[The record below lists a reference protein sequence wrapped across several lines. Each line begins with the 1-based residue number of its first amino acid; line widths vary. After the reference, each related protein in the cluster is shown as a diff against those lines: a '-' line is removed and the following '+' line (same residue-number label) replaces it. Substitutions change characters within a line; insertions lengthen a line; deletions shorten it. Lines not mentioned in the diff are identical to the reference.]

1 MSDIF
6 SFNGD
11 DENPKQQFNHA
22 QSESEFWRQK
32 NERRQQ
38 LNEEYQQDLDRYSVN
53 ISQEDYNII
62 KDAIANAEVPEDE
75 AYRWACAMEL
85 NKQYDM
91 PVAYAYQNLE
101 QINAAKW
108 GDRFT
113 FTPKTN
119 FKAIVDSG
127 RLGANTLKMGRLG
140 SKIMKAQMFGKTEY
154 NNYLAGKVESLD
166 DMMAEY
172 EALEQESEA
181 LTDLED
187 RNLAIEAL
195 KFAAQS
201 APYTGYVAGVGL
213 LGGLLSGG
221 AGTAA
226 AFAVS
231 MDNAAGLEYM
241 RLRKAGSDVGDA
253 AGFAI
258 LSGGLQALVET
269 SLGNVAGALGKKS
282 LGDLASQAVKN
293 KITGNVFKR
302 LAYNGT
308 FKTLALRMGKEWLK
322 ENAEEGLE
330 EVIQDLIEKG
340 TDALAA
346 ELGGYEIEGLDAKAI
361 ARDAWEN
368 FKGGVMGSLILGLPT
383 SAIKGKADI
392 KEFVNVRRLA
402 EVTPSQETFNKFTE
416 DSSLWEGMSDE
427 EKKNAQKTTWE
438 NAQARVEAAAETEA
452 RKIAEGRDAA
462 EGAEEAPAENEDGTT
477 EANPVARDER
487 GRLYTSDDVSTDDA
501 GNVTGGTFVVG
512 DKTKSENNRYGYIK
526 YSQDAEGNITI
537 DNFKMTE
544 GRDKLRAEAF
554 DEFARQ
560 HPDVNIEWNATA
572 PDLQDFKNEL
582 IDANPSGKKN
592 GLNYYSTTDLDNVA
606 ARKRVAE
613 EIRKNIHNVKRNA
626 DGSYTQT
633 ELSNKQVAAAVTLIE
648 SAARRMGMGL
658 NEYVNKTFGNQI
670 FGSREEFA
678 SASLAQGED
687 VNKKAGGMYQGVA
700 QANWREV
707 GQQVKAVIYAG
718 EHADFST
725 WAHEMAHVFQ
735 NQLDGQ
741 LKADAEAAFNVQGGD
756 WINSTYT
763 FKDGRTM
770 SSAEAFAYGFQD
782 WLETGK
788 AENEQMRNIFQKFAE
803 FIADCYNRLKK
814 HLDFTPEIESVF
826 NQLLDGDDTIMSKAL
841 KAAQEQDNEYRAS
854 LKRQAEEKQAAK
866 EAAAEKAKK
875 QAEAEREEASEGTE
889 FAEAAPTAEELLN
902 GIEEAENET
911 KETTEETNAIDNALE
926 NTNLTDEQKEQI
938 AETLKD
944 ESSTIVEKAE
954 ATTEAAESAYDE
966 NAPYDLF
973 QNEGALL
980 SQLIGEP
987 AIRRMAESEER
998 TRILLDLK
1006 LAQDMKASGKDTEAI
1021 RRATGWENINNE
1033 WKLETDD
1040 SIIDV
1045 LDKANINKN
1054 LNANPDQ
1061 LITDY
1066 GSTRRN
1072 LDKVLDAPEL
1082 FKYYPILK
1090 NVRVSF
1096 YKAYDAQ
1103 RSRLS
1108 EDGILLNTT
1117 LLDKVTGPESIKSS
1131 LVYEVQKLIHALEH
1145 NKTKSA
1151 VGENIDEY
1159 IAAADALDREMRK
1172 AIRNKNAGLDYDKAA
1187 IQERINDIMSKRG
1200 DEEARIVASRV
1211 LLDANQRKRKT
1222 LAQSKEEVQGKLLS
1236 QEENPD
1242 FLEATKKAQDLLFQ
1256 NELTMYGIHNLS
1268 EEALRHAVKMGGL
1281 ANPSMAVVDTEKNSF
1296 TNFGEVSLIPY
1307 NYMLEKGEGSKGT
1320 FGADIYSPRYPS
1332 IDKRVTETGQKKVH
1346 TIFHAIEDEN
1356 YKNQLEEKLV
1366 NKIENSSKQFDYA
1379 YSPLVMAYLAEKGNK
1394 DFYKY
1399 EKSEYSDEVKDLIKS
1414 LGASPNAMAAED
1426 NKVILEAYSK
1436 HLKKDYEAQ
1445 IKAKQEDLEA
1455 HPEYSTF
1462 NKNVRLK
1469 NIEKLQEDLDIANET
1484 IKELVDEKTGLFN
1497 GNVADDFL
1505 YRVRHEIESAGKIDY
1520 SASEYAARELIEN
1533 DPDFLPWAKEA
1544 YDRIEKEERIFN
1556 GFTPSGNRRY
1566 LAHTLENV
1574 SKYMRQQELQGGES
1588 FYYGLGSTRAK
1599 FTPNFTTLKQ
1609 IKKARD
1615 RLVTSEEF
1623 EKIKEE
1629 YNERFDK
1636 ITEALGDKYDPDV
1649 GAARFEEAFEYGK
1662 SDPIGYIEKEYGI
1675 SVDDDMAQEILD
1687 FATALRVM
1695 PTEYFET
1702 KFTRPVELNE
1712 FAGAIIPSNL
1722 SQDLKDTLA
1731 EKGLMIE
1738 EYDREAGNREE
1749 VTKAALQKFNE
1760 TRRVLFQEEVEE
1772 VRQQY
1777 ENTDQWMKAPNGKD
1791 TNLYEYQWLLTRTPS
1806 FKKWF
1811 EESRIVDENGDPK
1824 VMYHGTPL
1832 SRSKT
1837 TKNKGWAKDENG
1849 NDIYIRQEMPFNTF
1863 RGGNYNGLIFF
1874 TPDYDKAKAIAD
1886 ERSLHIP
1893 DNAEGKEEWTEEGYV
1908 FDTYLKANKPYNV
1921 SEVKDFN
1928 AILDKIGNI
1937 KAYDYYLNK
1946 LHDITKEEAIKI
1958 LQGNNSWRVAE
1969 TPDFLNAIREL
1980 GYDALQAKDD
1990 GILYTAVFNPN
2001 QIKSAWANNGN
2012 FDPANPNILFQNIGE
2027 YGAENL
2033 DEAEGGTTRL
2043 DNLRTAKKMEE
2054 AGKDAKNIRLAT
2066 AWEKGDDGKWR
2077 YELDDSKIKVEND
2090 FYPDKYFL
2098 NKYPRLKELEEK
2110 LRKDI
2115 TAYNNF
2121 TDEER
2126 NDYDYYSSLLS
2137 KFVRNH
2143 IDFTDGKQIWKEPVE
2158 LNDVMEAPELFK
2170 AYPQLEKVKFIVKN
2184 LEAGTQGQYDA
2195 DTDTITLSPMAG
2207 KSTLLHEVQHAI
2219 QEIEGFA
2226 KGGSE
2231 RQFDE
2236 ISAEPLREKVSDLN
2250 KKMSEV
2256 LTEYVPLEDWLAID
2270 QKLLEQNLSPEEYV
2284 QARIDAIS
2292 KYDNG
2297 EYRKLAEEQQEIIS
2311 RIEEIEEN
2319 ALEGQVEID
2328 GRTYADAY
2336 EAYRSLA
2343 GEVEARNVQTRM
2355 SFTPEQRLKT
2365 LLRETEDV
2373 APEDKIILFQE
2384 VYHGSGADF
2393 DKFDTEN
2400 FGLSGEGSMSFGY
2413 GVYLTDNEDIAKDYA
2428 RRQAETVITL
2438 NGKEWKPDESKL
2450 HEKIIY
2456 GNLKNGWTLDDVKK
2470 WAEGVKAAGRKSL
2483 VLETI
2488 KEFEEK
2494 GLKIERDKRKV
2505 YTVEIPDDGYLNWE
2519 ERVSLDTTQQIVEE
2533 LKKQHDELVSYSGK
2547 LRNEDL
2553 LTFEGI
2559 TGSGVYSGVKLILG
2573 GSDKAASQFLH
2584 SIGYAGIKYPAG
2596 TIHGNG
2602 NGAYNY
2608 VIFNDDD
2615 AQIVDKLLFQT
2626 NAELM
2631 DEARGFD
2638 SWQDFMEYCETFHA
2652 DDEVSPIPSDA
2663 DAQWYQTFYETA
2675 KGIKTEQEKNE
2686 EALKATAKK
2695 ETQLPAAV
2703 DALFTTMIASD
2714 PEMVD
2719 SFLQAVADI
2728 DAIDLDSV
2736 EWQQADN
2743 AEDAAQRDK
2752 IEQLKDFINITL
2764 SDYNWQTALRR
2775 IQGGHEISEGLRKRL
2790 IGEMTDNFKARDF
2803 RALYAEVMGD
2813 EQYAVAPEDSIT
2825 AVLNKKLKKYHDI
2838 VKPNDDVARWS
2849 PERRKQ
2855 LAEQLANR
2863 ELADKIR
2870 RGDLKLDDELD
2881 AYIKSLNKQIKES
2894 QKQFNELESETKAD
2908 YQRIADKEKRDLLKL
2923 HEQLLIA
2930 RSKLKS
2936 RNAEINRK
2944 IAKGLKVTE
2953 KYKYS
2958 TQNLNADYNEIFRKY
2973 EDLRNSITINAEVQ
2987 AALDRQEKI
2996 AGLKEDLNAKQ
3007 KEKNLT
3013 AEVKKMRIQL
3023 VKRTMRRVPF
3033 NRVDYNN
3040 ARTVIAIQRMLEPN
3054 LLGGVNRFIG
3064 IDSPYLRGVISQI
3077 VTDSDYKESIM
3088 AYLNKNSK
3096 ASQAF
3101 ADFKKKLTEL
3111 KSIKDFDSWTAKDRK
3126 AAIRYL
3132 PKENWIRDLKLKE
3145 LAKEREESID
3155 LDIGMEEVKRTVYD
3169 EKTGEPKTYKDK
3181 EGNEH
3186 NVTETAFRLKYDDE
3200 IGRLVQDAVGADM
3213 FDKIVNMPFSEWTTE
3228 DLETLAQRIDEL
3240 YTEGRDLKAAK
3251 DEARK
3256 KEAAAIRKRIEDAI
3270 KETGITINDDDTP
3283 EEKERKQKQIDK
3295 ILGMSD
3301 DLKGTEAA
3309 KPKGFKA
3316 KITRLLHSYADMNV
3330 LRFARMLDG
3339 QREGEN
3345 VRMLYRKEDDCY
3357 NAKQRSMNARAEKI
3371 YKVMQENGI
3380 TEGDLAETVE
3390 FNTIGSKTEFT
3401 VDELLYFLAADKDYA
3416 EDEKLLAKGEIGLDA
3431 NDDYAATSRNAVMF
3445 GNMMSDMMSQE
3456 EKESWLQ
3463 LDKDMEEALQNDT
3476 LTQEQKEQQ
3485 AAGQLDKKPG
3495 TTRYI
3500 AACHAKWNAI
3510 LGLANNYLS
3519 THPELKALMEAIEA
3533 DYAEQ
3538 YDRMNEVSINE
3549 FNMPVHRVKAYVPL
3563 VRRESNGDTNE
3574 NQVKED
3580 LLGAAGVGKQ
3590 WADRGMTQRR
3600 VNISPLNQKP
3610 VQTGLFRTWAD
3621 SIERTEHFIAYAPYV
3636 RQLNAIYKSRDA
3648 SYTRRFIESRYGAS
3662 AIKYLDEYINE
3673 VANPNAGRIRE
3684 RGAEWLHVLRGKT
3697 APAYLGWKASAIIK
3711 QGLTSPWP
3719 YMQFVNPAEYVSA
3732 AMKFTFN
3739 PEMREAI
3746 KEKSVF
3752 MKMRRMDPV
3761 NDLIDEMADNAKT
3774 KLDRG
3779 WSNFS
3784 KLGMQ
3789 GLELIDWACVAPG
3802 WLACYEKKYNQ
3813 LQNASNA
3820 RYEAKMAEL
3829 KERNMYADIGTS
3841 EYLSP
3846 QQMDAEAKKEML
3858 EDIEAEAVRYAD
3870 DCTRACQPSNRVTDL
3885 APLFKN
3891 SSEAMKAFLQFQ
3903 TSLNVIWQNIR
3914 YDMPYAVK
3922 NKEFTRIA
3930 GTVIG
3935 YVCAGIFMNS
3945 VMEGIG
3951 GDDDDD
3957 EKQAL
3962 RNLIYYSTTQFT
3974 DSIPIMG
3981 SEITNT
3987 MDQLITGKRGFY
3999 GSGTDMTPSATKLLS
4014 VLTNAKKGNWQKA
4027 AELTA
4032 EGIGLY
4038 LGAPVSG
4045 AKEINKLLGKP
4056 LNNGDVNLVR
4066 GISDVYGIAGD
4077 ILEE

>member
-1 MSDIF
+1 MSDILY
-6 SFNGD
+6 FNGD
-11 DENPKQQFNHA
+11 NETPVQDNEHFK
-22 QSESEFWRQK
+22 SESEYWRQK
-32 NERRQQ
+32 NERRAQ
-38 LNEEYQQDLDRYSVN
+38 LNAEYQQDLDRYSVN

-62 KDAIANAEVPEDE
+62 KDAIANADVPEDE

-91 PVAYAYQNLE
+91 PLNYAYQNLE

-127 RLGANTLKMGRLG
+127 KLGANTLKMGRLG

-154 NNYLAGKVESLD
+154 NNYLAGKVETLD

-172 EALEQESEA
+172 AAIEKENEGLQ
-181 LTDLED
+181 DLED

-195 KFAAQS
+195 KFGAQS
-201 APYTGYVAGVGL
+201 APYTAYVAGVGL
-213 LGGLLSGG
+213 LGGLISGG

-241 RLRKAGSDVGDA
+241 RLRQAGSDIGDA

-302 LAYNGT
+302 LAYDGT
-308 FKTLALRMGKEWLK
+308 FKTLALKMGKEWVK

-346 ELGGYEIEGLDAKAI
+346 ELGGYEIEGLDAHTI

-368 FKGGVMGSLILGLPT
+368 FRGGVMGSLILGLGP
-383 SAIKGKADI
+383 SVIKSKADI
-392 KEFVNVRRLA
+392 KEFVNVRKLA
-402 EVTPSQETFNKFTE
+402 EAIPSQEAFNKFT
-416 DSSLWEGMSDE
+416 DNSTLWEGMSDE
-427 EKKNAQKTTWE
+427 EKKSAQKSTWE
-438 NAQARVEAAAETEA
+438 TAKARVEATLNAEA
-452 RKIAEGRDAA
+452 KKIAEGRDAA

-477 EANPVARDER
+477 EANPVARDEA
-487 GRLYTSDDVSTDDA
+487 GRIYTSDDVNTDDA

-613 EIRKNIHNVKRNA
+613 ELRKNIHNVKRNA

-633 ELSNKQVAAAVTLIE
+633 NLSNKQIAAGVTLIE
-648 SAARRMGMGL
+648 SAARRMNMGL
-658 NEYVNKTFGNQI
+658 NEYINKTFGNQI

-678 SASLAQGED
+678 SVSLAQGED
-687 VNKKAGGMYQGVA
+687 VNKKAGGMIQGVA

-707 GQQVKAVIYAG
+707 GQQIKAVIYAG

-741 LKADAEAAFNVQGGD
+741 LKTDAEAAFNVQGGD
-756 WINSTYT
+756 WVNSTYT

-803 FIADCYNRLKK
+803 FIADCYNRLKS

-866 EAAAEKAKK
+866 ETEKEQAKK
-875 QAEAEREEASEGTE
+875 QAEAAREEASEGTE

-911 KETTEETNAIDNALE
+911 KKTTETDNAIDNALE

-944 ESSTIVEKAE
+944 ESSTVVDKAE
-954 ATTEAAESAYDE
+954 ATTEAAESAYDDI
-966 NAPYDLF
+966 DLF

-987 AIRRMAESEER
+987 SIRRMIESEFKKE
-998 TRILLDLK
+998 IADNLIDAKELDADVKRWLGYTDE
-1006 LAQDMKASGKDTEAI
+1006 QKAAYIKSK
-1021 RRATGWENINNE
+1021 TGWEKNPKGE
-1033 WKLETDD
+1033 WKYETDD
-1040 SIIDV
+1040 SINTIIGGSETFRN
-1045 LDKANINKN
+1045 LKN
-1054 LNANPDQ
+1054 DPDYLKKKLNAETIRLAD
-1061 LITDY
+1061 
-1066 GSTRRN
+1066 
-1072 LDKVLDAPEL
+1072 VLDAPVLYGIVPFLRSVNVE
-1082 FKYYPILK
+1082 FINDPIASNSDLG
-1090 NVRVSF
+1090 
-1096 YKAYDAQ
+1096 Q
-1103 RSRLS
+1103 T
-1108 EDGILLNTT
+1108 GIIINTHY
-1117 LLDKVTGPESIKSS
+1117 LDKIDGERGLKGLLAREIQHVLQAIES
-1131 LVYEVQKLIHALEH
+1131 A
-1145 NKTKSA
+1145 KTVSGFYA
-1151 VGENIDEY
+1151 QLNE
-1159 IAAADALDREMRK
+1159 
-1172 AIRNKNAGLDYDKAA
+1172 KNAKLNELYRVYREAKKAKLENKEYNKDEVLKTLNNVKYDK
-1187 IQERINDIMSKRG
+1187 
-1200 DEEARIVASRV
+1200 DEIEARNVARRV
-1211 LLDANQRKRKT
+1211 LLKAWERSAKTMESTEDVKRQK
-1222 LAQSKEEVQGKLLS
+1222 VKLLS

-1242 FLEATKKAQDLLFQ
+1242 FIEAVNKAQDILFQ
-1256 NELTMYGIHNLS
+1256 DKLTMYGIHNLS

-1307 NYMLEKGEGSKGT
+1307 NFMLEKGEGSRGT

-1346 TIFHAIEDEN
+1346 AIFHAIEDEN

-1366 NKIENSSKQFDYA
+1366 QKIENSSKQFDYA

-1414 LGASPNAMAAED
+1414 LGASPNAAVEAD

-1436 HLKKDYEAQ
+1436 YLKKDYAEQ
-1445 IKAKQEDLEA
+1445 
-1455 HPEYSTF
+1455 
-1462 NKNVRLK
+1462 
-1469 NIEKLQEDLDIANET
+1469 IEKLQNELEELKAKPNAPEWIKKSRAKSIEKAQEDLDIANET

-1497 GNVADDFL
+1497 INVADDFL
-1505 YRVRHEIESAGKIDY
+1505 YRVKHEIESAGKIDY

-1533 DPDFLPWAKEA
+1533 DPDFLQWAKDA

-1599 FTPNFTTLKQ
+1599 FTPNFKTLNQ

-1623 EKIKEE
+1623 EKIKKE

-1702 KFTRPVELNE
+1702 KYTRPVELNE

-1722 SQDLKDTLA
+1722 SQDLKDELA
-1731 EKGLMIE
+1731 SKGLMIE
-1738 EYDREAGNREE
+1738 EYNKEADNREE
-1749 VTKAALQKFNE
+1749 VTKAALQKINE
-1760 TRRVLFQEEVEE
+1760 KRRV
-1772 VRQQY
+1772 
-1777 ENTDQWMKAPNGKD
+1777 
-1791 TNLYEYQWLLTRTPS
+1791 
-1806 FKKWF
+1806 
-1811 EESRIVDENGDPK
+1811 
-1824 VMYHGTPL
+1824 
-1832 SRSKT
+1832 
-1837 TKNKGWAKDENG
+1837 
-1849 NDIYIRQEMPFNTF
+1849 
-1863 RGGNYNGLIFF
+1863 
-1874 TPDYDKAKAIAD
+1874 
-1886 ERSLHIP
+1886 
-1893 DNAEGKEEWTEEGYV
+1893 
-1908 FDTYLKANKPYNV
+1908 
-1921 SEVKDFN
+1921 
-1928 AILDKIGNI
+1928 
-1937 KAYDYYLNK
+1937 
-1946 LHDITKEEAIKI
+1946 
-1958 LQGNNSWRVAE
+1958 
-1969 TPDFLNAIREL
+1969 
-1980 GYDALQAKDD
+1980 
-1990 GILYTAVFNPN
+1990 
-2001 QIKSAWANNGN
+2001 
-2012 FDPANPNILFQNIGE
+2012 LFQNIGE

-2033 DEAEGGTTRL
+2033 DEAEEVTTRI
-2043 DNLRTAKKMEE
+2043 DNLKIAKKMEK
-2054 AGKDAKNIRLAT
+2054 AGEDAKAIRLAT

-2077 YELDDSKIKVEND
+2077 YELDDSKIKVESD
-2090 FYPDKYFL
+2090 FMPDKYFL
-2098 NKYPRLKELEEK
+2098 NKYPRFAELQHRLEK
-2110 LRKDI
+2110 DLS
-2115 TAYNNF
+2115 AYDEF
-2121 TDEER
+2121 TDAEK
-2126 NDYDYYSSLLS
+2126 NDYDFYSEQLS
-2137 KFVRNH
+2137 KFLRNH
-2143 IDFTDGKQIWKEPVE
+2143 IDFTGGKQTWKEPVE
-2158 LNDVMEAPELFK
+2158 LNDVMDAPELFK

-2236 ISAEPLREKVSDLN
+2236 ISTEPLREKVSDLN

-2270 QKLLEQNLSPEEYV
+2270 QSLLEKNLNPEEYV

-2328 GRTYADAY
+2328 GRTYEDAF
-2336 EAYRSLA
+2336 EAYKSLA

-2355 SFTPEQRLKT
+2355 NFTPEQRLKT
-2365 LLRETEDV
+2365 LLKETEDV
-2373 APEDKIILFQE
+2373 APEDKIILFQMA
-2384 VYHGSGADF
+2384 YHGSGADF

-2400 FGLSGEGSMSFGY
+2400 YGFSGEGSMSFGY
-2413 GVYLTDNEDIAKDYA
+2413 GTYVTDNEDIARDYA
-2428 RRQAETVITL
+2428 DRQVSQKYQNVDDPYNVLKTNIIATIIHDTEIKGFEKALKERIEFLQKRIENSQGLYTEEQVENSKKVLDEIKNYTEEDLKKRRL
-2438 NGKEWKPDESKL
+2438 
-2450 HEKIIY
+2450 
-2456 GNLKNGWTLDDVKK
+2456 
-2470 WAEGVKAAGRKSL
+2470 
-2483 VLETI
+2483 
-2488 KEFEEK
+2488 
-2494 GLKIERDKRKV
+2494 
-2505 YTVEIPDDGYLNWE
+2505 YTVEIPDNGYIVWDKPVRKQTADKIKHALFNE
-2519 ERVSLDTTQQIVEE
+2519 ITTNP
-2533 LKKQHDELVSYSGK
+2533 DSAYYNYYSK
-2547 LRNEDL
+2547 TDL
-2553 LTFEGI
+2553 LQELESVFSYMEGQQLYRNVSAYLE
-2559 TGSGVYSGVKLILG
+2559 G
-2573 GSDKAASQFLH
+2573 DEKASKFLH
-2584 SIGYAGIKYPAG
+2584 KIGYTGIKYPAG

-2602 NGAYNY
+2602 RDAYNY

-2615 AQIVDKLLFQT
+2615 AKIVDKLLFQT

-2631 DEARGFD
+2631 NEAQDFD
-2638 SWQDFMEYCETFHA
+2638 SWQEFMEYCETFHA
-2652 DDEVSPIPSDA
+2652 DDEVSPIPGDA
-2663 DAQWYQTFYETA
+2663 DAQWYQTFWETSR
-2675 KGIKTEQEKNE
+2675 GVQTEQEKNE
-2686 EALKATAKK
+2686 EAVEAKNKK
-2695 ETQLPAAV
+2695 EGALPGAV
-2703 DALFTTMIASD
+2703 DALFTTMIRSD
-2714 PEMVD
+2714 PQMVN
-2719 SFLQAVADI
+2719 SFLQAVAEL
-2728 DAIDLDSV
+2728 DAIDLDSE
-2736 EWQQADN
+2736 EWQQAES
-2743 AEDAAQRDK
+2743 AEDAAQREQ
-2752 IEQLKDFINITL
+2752 IEKLKDFIGITL
-2764 SDYNWQTALRR
+2764 SDYNWQTALKR

-2790 IGEMTDNFKARDF
+2790 IGEMTDSFKARDF
-2803 RALYAEVMGD
+2803 RALYSEVMND
-2813 EQYAVAPEDSIT
+2813 PQFAVAEEDSIT
-2825 AVLNKKLKKYHDI
+2825 ASLNKKLKKYHDI
-2838 VKPNDDVARWS
+2838 VKPTDDISRWS

-2863 ELADKIR
+2863 EIAAKIR
-2870 RGDLKLDDELD
+2870 SGSLKLDDELD
-2881 AYIKSLNKQIKES
+2881 AYIKSLNKQIKET
-2894 QKQFNELESETKAD
+2894 QDQYNELEKETKAD
-2908 YQRIADKEKRDLLKL
+2908 YQRIADKERRDLLKL
-2923 HEQLLIA
+2923 HEQLLLA
-2930 RSKLKS
+2930 RGKLNS
-2936 RNAEINRK
+2936 RNTEINRK
-2944 IAKGLKVTE
+2944 IAKGLKITD
-2953 KYKYS
+2953 KYS
-2958 TQNLNADYNEIFRKY
+2958 RLTQNLNANYDELFRKY
-2973 EDLRNSITINAEVQ
+2973 NDLRNTITINAEVQ
-2987 AALDRQEKI
+2987 AALDRQEQV
-2996 AGLKEDLNAKQ
+2996 AGLRDDLNAKQ

-3033 NRVDYNN
+3033 NRIDYNN

-3077 VTDSDYKESIM
+3077 VTDSDYKEKILN
-3088 AYLNKNSK
+3088 YLSKNSK

-3111 KSIKDFDSWTAKDRK
+3111 KSIKDFDSWTAKERK

-3132 PKENWIRDLKLKE
+3132 PKENWVRDLNLLQ

-3155 LDIGMEEVKRTVYD
+3155 LDIGMEEIKRTVYD
-3169 EKTGEPKTYKDK
+3169 EKTGEPKTYKDAD
-3181 EGNEH
+3181 GNEH
-3186 NVTETAFRLKYDDE
+3186 NVTETAFKLKADE
-3200 IGRLVQDAVGADM
+3200 EIERLVQDAVGADM

-3256 KEAAAIRKRIEDAI
+3256 NEAAAIRKRIEDAI

-3301 DLKGTEAA
+3301 DLKGTEAG
-3309 KPKGFKA
+3309 KPKGLKA
-3316 KITRLLHSYADMNV
+3316 RLNRLLHSYSDMNV

-3339 QREGEN
+3339 QSEGEN
-3345 VRMLYRKEDDCY
+3345 VRLLYRKEDDCY

-3463 LDKDMEEALQNDT
+3463 LDKEMEEALQNDT
-3476 LTQEQKEQQ
+3476 LTQEQKEQL
-3485 AAGQLDKKPG
+3485 ATGQLDKKPG

-3519 THPELKALMEAIEA
+3519 THPQYKALMEAIEE

-3538 YDRMNEVSINE
+3538 YGRMNEVSINE

-3600 VNISPLNQKP
+3600 VQISPLNQKP
-3610 VQTGLFRTWAD
+3610 VQTGLFRTWGD

-3648 SYTRRFIESRYGAS
+3648 SYTRRYIESRYGNG

-3719 YMQFVNPAEYVSA
+3719 YMQFVNPAEYVAA

-3784 KLGMQ
+3784 KIGMQ
-3789 GLELIDWACVAPG
+3789 GLEMIDWACVAPG

-3829 KERNMYADIGTS
+3829 KERNMYAEVGTS
-3841 EYLSP
+3841 EYLTP
-3846 QQMDAEAKKEML
+3846 QQMEAEAKKEML
-3858 EDIEAEAVRYAD
+3858 EDIETEAVRYAD

-3903 TSLNVIWQNIR
+3903 TSLNVIWQNLR

-3957 EKQAL
+3957 ETQAL

-4014 VLTNAKKGNWQKA
+4014 VLTTAKKGNWEKA

-4056 LNNGDVNLVR
+4056 LSEGDVNLKR
-4066 GISDVYGIAGD
+4066 GISDVYGVAGD